1 MTQRTGSGRGAL
13 WAQPEEDDARGLP
26 FWQALLIAA
35 LIELGLP
42 FLVFGVDW
50 SFLGLSD
57 PPPTPVMNVRLDPP
71 PEILPPPP
79 PPQKKPEPEKKIKQ
93 VEVELPPPLPNA
105 PTPKIQVAKPEPEPE
120 KPKPEK
126 KKEEEEPPEPEPE
139 PEPPQEEPVEAP
151 PMPSVFQ
158 EVKPVR
164 KVKPKYPEDALAANI
179 EGQVKVRLSVDAE
192 GRVTNAVVL
201 LAEPAGVFDESVLEA
216 VRQYRFKR
224 DGTAYEA
231 DQLVVFRLE

>member
-1 MTQRTGSGRGAL
+1 MTEQTRRAHGAL
-13 WAQPEEDDARGLP
+13 WAQPDEDDARGLP
-26 FWQALLIAA
+26 FWKALLVAA

-50 SFLGLSD
+50 SFLGLTE

-71 PEILPPPP
+71 PEVLPPPP
-79 PPQKKPEPEKKIKQ
+79 PPEKKKPEPEKKIKQ
-93 VEVELPPPLPNA
+93 VEVELPPPVPNA

-126 KKEEEEPPEPEPE
+126 KKEPEPEPE
-139 PEPPQEEPVEAP
+139 PEEPVEEEVEAP

-164 KVKPKYPEDALAANI
+164 KVRPKYPEDALAQNI
-179 EGQVKVRLSVDAE
+179 EGQVKVRLSVNTE
-192 GRVTNAVVL
+192 GKVTNAVIL
-201 LAEPAGVFDESVLEA
+201 LAEPPGVFDESVLEA
-216 VRQYRFKR
+216 VRQYTFKR
-224 DGTAYEA
+224 DGTSYEA